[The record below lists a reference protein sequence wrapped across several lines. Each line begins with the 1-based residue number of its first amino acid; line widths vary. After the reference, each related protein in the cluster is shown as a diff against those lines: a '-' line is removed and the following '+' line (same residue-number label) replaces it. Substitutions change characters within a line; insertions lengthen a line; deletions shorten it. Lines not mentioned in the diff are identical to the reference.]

1 MNIYL
6 SRLFSLQPFAED
18 CFANHDD
25 RVRFYTGFPG
35 FDVLKATFW
44 SVRQLKEKKL
54 MSLFQE
60 FIYAINE
67 IKIEE
72 RFPYL
77 SIKNLAINEVQYQ
90 VGHSV

>member
-1 MNIYL
+1 
-6 SRLFSLQPFAED
+6 
-18 CFANHDD
+18 
-25 RVRFYTGFPG
+25 
-35 FDVLKATFW
+35 
-44 SVRQLKEKKL
+44 

-67 IKIEE
+67 IKVEE